1 VSRGLGRVVLKSII
15 EKGTTMGI
23 NGNAWFEIGTDDREG
38 TESFYADVFG
48 WSFIDDD
55 STSPDGR
62 PYRMVVTGS
71 GEPPSGGVTGV
82 GGTRANYST
91 FFLLVADT
99 ADTCRR
105 VEAAGGK
112 VEVPA
117 QRNAS
122 GLRWAHLIDPQGNR
136 FGVFTPPQG

>member
-1 VSRGLGRVVLKSII
+1 MGL
-15 EKGTTMGI
+15 

-38 TESFYADVFG
+38 TERFYTDAFG

-55 STSPDGR
+55 SISPDGK
-62 PYRMVVTGS
+62 PYRMVVTGP

-91 FFLLVADT
+91 YFLLVADT
-99 ADTCRR
+99 AEACRK

-117 QRNAS
+117 TTNTS
-122 GLRWAHLIDPQGNR
+122 GLSWAHLLDPQGNR
-136 FGVFTPPQG
+136 FGVFTPPRG